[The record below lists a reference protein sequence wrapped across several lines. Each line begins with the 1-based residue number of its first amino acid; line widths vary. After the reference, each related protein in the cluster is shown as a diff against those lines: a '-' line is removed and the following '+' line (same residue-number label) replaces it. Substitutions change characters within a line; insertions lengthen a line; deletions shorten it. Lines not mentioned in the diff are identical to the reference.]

1 MQAQEFIP
9 IDLFC
14 RHHCVAVSFIT
25 SLQEFG
31 LIEITTINEVESIPV
46 NQLVETEKLIRL
58 HNELAINLEGIDVI
72 THLLYRIRM
81 MQEEILTLKNTLDLY
96 NHKR

>member
-14 RHHCVAVSFIT
+14 RQHCVAVSFIN

-31 LIEITTINEVESIPV
+31 LIEITTIREVEYIPV
-46 NQLVETEKLIRL
+46 SQLVETEKLIRL

-72 THLLYRIRM
+72 THLLHRIRM
-81 MQEEILTLKNTLDLY
+81 MQEEIRGLKNTLDLFD
-96 NHKR
+96 HTS